1 MSGRP
6 GGVYLDLPSSVLG
19 ATIDADEGRRSLVE
33 VVDPAPRQ
41 LVSLAAL
48 NRAVELIEG
57 ARRPLVVIGKGAA
70 YARAEHEVGELVEH
84 MGFPFLP
91 MSMAKGV
98 LPDAHPRS
106 VAAARSMALAEADV
120 VILLGARLNWL
131 LGHGQTPP
139 WSQDARFVQ
148 VDIEPEEL
156 DSNRAIAAPLVGDLV
171 SVVGQLVTALKPD
184 RSQVDAGWIARL
196 ADHKAENAAKMADR
210 LAADPA
216 TMNFSSALNAVRT
229 VLAEQ
234 PDTVLVNEGANTLDF
249 ARDILPMSAPRR
261 RLDSGTWGV
270 MGVGLGYAIAAAVE
284 TGLPVLAIEGDSAF
298 GFSGMELETI
308 CRHRLPIVTV
318 VFNNGG
324 IYKGDEVSQLP
335 PYPAPTALC
344 RPPATTGSPRPSVAM
359 AITPRP
365 RPSWPTRSGRRS
377 RPVVPRSSTASS
389 TRAPVSRAG
398 TSRR

>member
-1 MSGRP
+1 
-6 GGVYLDLPSSVLG
+6 
-19 ATIDADEGRRSLVE
+19 
-33 VVDPAPRQ
+33 
-41 LVSLAAL
+41 
-48 NRAVELIEG
+48 
-57 ARRPLVVIGKGAA
+57 
-70 YARAEHEVGELVEH
+70 
-84 MGFPFLP
+84 
-91 MSMAKGV
+91 
-98 LPDAHPRS
+98 
-106 VAAARSMALAEADV
+106 MALAEADV

-196 ADHKAENAAKMADR
+196 ADRKAENAAKMADR

-229 VLAEQ
+229 VLAEH

-344 RPPATTGSPRPSVAM
+344 PTARYDRLAEAFGGDGYHAETQAELADAIRTALATGRPAVVNCVIDPSAGVESGHIATLNPKRHGA
-359 AITPRP
+359 
-365 RPSWPTRSGRRS
+365 
-377 RPVVPRSSTASS
+377 TAS
-389 TRAPVSRAG
+389 
-398 TSRR
+398 